1 MSEKAV
7 KLALSVLNAA
17 GAIDV
22 SRRQV
27 ENYVATGALP
37 SFKLG
42 RRRLIRLRDLEKFI
56 AGDRLSPR
64 VRETGNL

>member
-1 MSEKAV
+1 M
-7 KLALSVLNAA
+7 LNAA

-42 RRRLIRLRDLEKFI
+42 RRRLIRVRDLEKFI
-56 AGDRLSPR
+56 AGDRSAPR
-64 VRETGNL
+64 MRADG

>member
-1 MSEKAV
+1 MNEKAV
-7 KLALSVLNAA
+7 KLALSILNAA
-17 GAIDV
+17 SAIDV

-42 RRRLIRLRDLEKFI
+42 RRRLVRVRDLEKFI
-56 AGDRLSPR
+56 AGDRSSPR
-64 VRETGNL
+64 MRETG